1 MKNYFINLIHYDKY
15 TNQVMTK
22 LIIENG
28 MSEKSVQLMAHILAA
43 QLVWYHRCKLLPP
56 FGGALWPDSTAGT
69 FGQLINDNHKVW
81 IEFINNLNDADFEKR
96 IAYQNSKGDAF
107 NDKLVDILGHL
118 INHGTHHRAQ
128 IGQHL
133 KLAGLESLPV
143 LDYIGFVRNLSHS

>member
-1 MKNYFINLIHYDKY
+1 MLI
-15 TNQVMTK
+15 
-22 LIIENG
+22 LL
-28 MSEKSVQLMAHILAA
+28 SA
-43 QLVWYHRCKLLPP
+43 QQVWYHRCKLLPP
-56 FGGALWPDSTAGT
+56 FGGALWPDSTTDT
-69 FGQLINDNHKVW
+69 FEQLINDNHKAW
-81 IEFINNLNDADFEKR
+81 IEFIDNLDEDDFEKR

>member
-22 LIIENG
+22 LIIENNK
-28 MSEKSVQLMAHILAA
+28 SEKSVQLMAHILAA
-43 QLVWYHRCKLLPP
+43 QQVWYHRCKLLPP
-56 FGGALWPDSTAGT
+56 FSDALWPDNTADT
-69 FGQLINDNHKVW
+69 FEQLINDNHKAWV
-81 IEFINNLNDADFEKR
+81 ELINGLDEADFEKR
-96 IAYQNSKGDAF
+96 IAYQNSKGDVF

-143 LDYIGFVRNLSHS
+143 LDYIGFVRNFPNS